1 MLANQAWHAAM
12 LANQVTN
19 RLITGKLIIIRS
31 PCMAHTL
38 KRCAFPRRPRRE
50 SRTVQTQQNNNAPPL
65 QANELNQDKLRCPP
79 PPMCTSATAVGMMR
93 RRTATAAAPYC
104 RCRRQHDSR
113 HRRRR
118 GYTLTSCKR
127 QARRKRGCFGAV
139 H

>member
-79 PPMCTSATAVGMMR
+79 PMCTSATAVGMMR